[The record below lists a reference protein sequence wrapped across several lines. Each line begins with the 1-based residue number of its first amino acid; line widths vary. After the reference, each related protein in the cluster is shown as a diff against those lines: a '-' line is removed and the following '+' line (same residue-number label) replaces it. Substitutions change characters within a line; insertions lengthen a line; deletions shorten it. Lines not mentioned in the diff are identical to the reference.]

1 MQRPETG
8 FFLFWAGYTVSKS
21 RKSRQKVP
29 VPAGGAESGM
39 LKLDPVIPFEPVP
52 ADRIPAGPGWTAQ
65 IKWDGVR
72 VLACLDGRGFRLYN
86 RKGRERTLQYPE
98 LHDPSSWCSASS
110 FLVDGEMIAFDRSKP
125 SFHEI
130 MKRDG
135 LRRPERVR
143 EAARRIPVVYMAF
156 DVLFCDGRW
165 VTDRPLAER
174 QELLAS
180 MLKPHPS
187 VRLVGNEP
195 DARALLAVMEAH
207 GMEGIVC
214 KRLDSAYA
222 IGGKDGRWRKLKVS
236 RELTAVAGGIAS
248 GEGGTGSLLLGLF
261 DPEGR
266 LVYIGR
272 AGPGRIALAEWRR
285 LLREAAALAV
295 PASPFPGAELRRG
308 RETGRGVTWLRPEL
322 TVRVRF
328 QEWTPYGTMRQ
339 PVILAVAD
347 AAPGACTTA
356 QSAGPSGF
364 VSGRYPE
371 EADPAKP
378 RQAEPHPAANGETEN
393 SEESRRPTE
402 PPRPME
408 DE

>member
-1 MQRPETG
+1 
-8 FFLFWAGYTVSKS
+8 
-21 RKSRQKVP
+21 
-29 VPAGGAESGM
+29 M
-39 LKLDPVIPFEPVP
+39 LKLEPVIPFEPVP
-52 ADRIPAGPGWTAQ
+52 AERIPAGPGWTAQ

-72 VLACLDGRGFRLYN
+72 VLACFDGRDLRLFN
-86 RKGRERTLQYPE
+86 RKRRERTVQYPE

-110 FLVDGEMIAFDRSKP
+110 FIVDGEMIAFDRSKP

-143 EAARRIPVVYMAF
+143 EAARRIPAVYMAF

-174 QELLAS
+174 QEMLAS

-187 VRLVGNEP
+187 VRFVGNEP
-195 DARALLAVMEAH
+195 DARALFAVMKAH

-214 KRLDSAYA
+214 KRLDSTYA

-236 RELTAVAGGIAS
+236 RELTAVAGGIAP
-248 GEGGTGSLLLGLF
+248 GEGGAGSLLLGLF

-272 AGPGRIALAEWRR
+272 AGSGRIAVAEWHR

-295 PASPFPGAELRRG
+295 PASPFDAAALRRG

-322 TVRVRF
+322 AVRVRF

-347 AAPGACTTA
+347 APPSACTTSQA
-356 QSAGPSGF
+356 AEPAGFGSSLEPD
-364 VSGRYPE
+364 V
-371 EADPAKP
+371 ADPERP
-378 RQAEPHPAANGETEN
+378 RLANSHSAADGKAEDSANRT
-393 SEESRRPTE
+393 RPVE
-402 PPRPME
+402 PT
-408 DE
+408 

>member
-1 MQRPETG
+1 
-8 FFLFWAGYTVSKS
+8 
-21 RKSRQKVP
+21 VP
-29 VPAGGAESGM
+29 TGGAESGM

-52 ADRIPAGPGWTAQ
+52 AERIPAGPGWTAQ

-72 VLACLDGRGFRLYN
+72 VLACLDGQGFRLYN

-98 LHDPSSWCSASS
+98 LHDPSTWCSASS

-143 EAARRIPVVYMAF
+143 EAARRIPAVYMAF

-165 VTDRPLAER
+165 VTDRPLSER
-174 QELLAS
+174 QEVLAS

-214 KRLDSAYA
+214 KRLDSTYA

-236 RELTAVAGGIAS
+236 RELTAVAGGIAP
-248 GEGGTGSLLLGLF
+248 GGGGTGSLLLGLF

-272 AGPGRIALAEWRR
+272 AGPGRIALAEWSR
-285 LLREAAALAV
+285 LLREAKALAV
-295 PASPFPGAELRRG
+295 PASPFAAAALRRE
-308 RETGRGVTWLRPEL
+308 RETGRGVTWLRPNL
-322 TVRVRF
+322 AVRVRF
-328 QEWTPYGTMRQ
+328 QEWTPHGTMRQ

-347 AAPGACTTA
+347 APPGICTTGQA
-356 QSAGPSGF
+356 AGPAGF
-364 VSGRYPE
+364 VSTRHPD
-371 EADPAKP
+371 EADPPKFRP
-378 RQAEPHPAANGETEN
+378 AESHPATDGETE
-393 SEESRRPTE
+393 SSAKTRRPTE
-402 PPRPME
+402 
-408 DE
+408 DEQT